1 MAGPPGGDTLAPVDP
16 DHDRP
21 PRDPPEAPGPYPDP
35 RPLRRVQAA
44 TAILLAVVAAL
55 TLLSDERPAA
65 VRWSAAVGIGV
76 LILIVW
82 ALTRRRR
89 PRV

>member
-1 MAGPPGGDTLAPVDP
+1 V
-16 DHDRP
+16 
-21 PRDPPEAPGPYPDP
+21 APGPSPHP
-35 RPLRRVQAA
+35 RPLRRVLAA

-89 PRV
+89 PRG